1 MFCHRTSLL
10 RHSSIHSR
18 ANRRLRLI
26 TRIKAWW
33 LGVDD
38 AEVLYRYGERSFL
51 RNVWEEWRGTL
62 LLIGCGFSFLV
73 GSQQSSQAN
82 IILENIELNRRRHY
96 GKEFAPDY
104 VPNAPGGVYDGFKG
118 YSFEDEVSGLHTNAD
133 NQITTS
139 LSPQEVRER
148 LAAKGVSAVSRD
160 MVDAAEE
167 MLQSERYNKRGFRAS
182 S

>member
-1 MFCHRTSLL
+1 MLCHSISLL
-10 RHSSIHSR
+10 RPSSIHSR
-18 ANRRLRLI
+18 ANRRLRLF
-26 TRIKAWW
+26 TRIRAWW

-62 LLIGCGFSFLV
+62 LLMGCAFSLLV
-73 GSQQSSQAN
+73 GSQQFSHAN

-104 VPNAPGGVYDGFKG
+104 VPSAPGGVYDGLQG
-118 YSFEDEVSGLHTNAD
+118 YSYEDEVSGLRTNAD

-148 LAAKGVSAVSRD
+148 IAAKGVSAVSRD

-167 MLQSERYNKRGFRAS
+167 ILQSERYNRRGFRGS